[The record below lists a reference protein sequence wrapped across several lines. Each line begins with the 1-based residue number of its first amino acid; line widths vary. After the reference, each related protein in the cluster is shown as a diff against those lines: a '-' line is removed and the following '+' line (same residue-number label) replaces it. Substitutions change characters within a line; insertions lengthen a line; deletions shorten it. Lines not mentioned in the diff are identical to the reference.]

1 VKIMAR
7 KDAKAAGLTRYY
19 TGKHCPRNHITERM
33 TSSGRCHRC
42 TQDDKYSAAKLDPEK
57 QKAYMASW
65 HEKNKDYE
73 LIYRKEN
80 AEMIRQNSAKW
91 AKENPEKH
99 SDNARL
105 WRVKN
110 IDRADENRRKWRRE
124 NPERMTFLSKRWR
137 ENNPE
142 KQRTIMFNRN
152 SASRGVRLAVKHGL
166 LEEMMNSQSSKC
178 AYCQVNISN
187 EFHVDHLIPVSKG
200 GGNSPENLQL
210 LCPSCNLRKSAMMPE
225 DFIKRESAR

>member
-1 VKIMAR
+1 
-7 KDAKAAGLTRYY
+7 
-19 TGKHCPRNHITERM
+19 M

-124 NPERMTFLSKRWR
+124 NPERMTLLSKRWR

-166 LEEMMNSQSSKC
+166 LEKMMNFQSSKC
-178 AYCQVNISN
+178 AYCQVNISD

-225 DFIKRESAR
+225 DFIKREAAQ

>member
-1 VKIMAR
+1 MKIMIR

-19 TGKHCPRNHITERM
+19 TGKPCPRNHITERM

-124 NPERMTFLSKRWR
+124 NPERMTLLSKRWR

-166 LEEMMNSQSSKC
+166 LEKMMNFQSSKC
-178 AYCQVNISN
+178 AYCQVNISD